1 MEDPIDTLYT
11 KDQIT
16 DLLTKPLLKVDFE
29 KFMKGIIGAEIR
41 NTGINLK
48 GSGK

>member
-1 MEDPIDTLYT
+1 MKVPIHTLSAI
-11 KDQIT
+11 DQIT
-16 DLLTKPLLKVDFE
+16 DLLTKLLLKVDLEKFE
-29 KFMKGIIGAEIR
+29 KGITGAEIR

>member
-1 MEDPIDTLYT
+1 MEVPIHTLYT

-16 DLLTKPLLKVDFE
+16 DLLLKVDLE
-29 KFMKGIIGAEIR
+29 KFRKGITGAEIR